1 MVVNSGDTKI
11 RVPAF
16 KKQSSSRNI
25 YVNRVKS
32 WYPWEYLETLNKKTQ
47 NKLGDVE
54 KEFRKKGCFKEHL
67 NAD

>member
-1 MVVNSGDTKI
+1 MGVNSGDTKI

-16 KKQSSSRNI
+16 KKKTSSRDI
-25 YVNRVKS
+25 YVNRVEW
-32 WYPWEYLETLNKKTQ
+32 WYPREYLETLNKKTQ

-54 KEFRKKGCFKEHL
+54 KKFRKKGCFKEHL